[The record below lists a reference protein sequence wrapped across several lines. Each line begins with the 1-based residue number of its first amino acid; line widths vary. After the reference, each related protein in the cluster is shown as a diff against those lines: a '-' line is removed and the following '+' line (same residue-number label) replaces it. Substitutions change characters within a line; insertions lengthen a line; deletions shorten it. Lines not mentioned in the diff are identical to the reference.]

1 MKVHHLLSV
10 LLFFICFNYGNV
22 IGQETCP
29 AYDDITGECKL
40 QCQCINEPGKCLS
53 NEQFCDGKNDCLD
66 GQDEEDCCQ
75 TCPEG
80 WAETCKPDEFKCH
93 CDCHCYPTVCDGVKQ
108 CSDGSDEKDCPVNT
122 TPWWIWLIV
131 ALVILVALVVLTFV
145 THLIIKHHKKK
156 DKYVVEGAK
165 PYRRGKEN
173 AAFSASMSQPSL

>member
-1 MKVHHLLSV
+1 MSIFRHHGRGGFGLDAPDVAESTGHTKSKVTL
-10 LLFFICFNYGNV
+10 
-22 IGQETCP
+22 
-29 AYDDITGECKL
+29 
-40 QCQCINEPGKCLS
+40 
-53 NEQFCDGKNDCLD
+53 DCLD